1 MVEISS
7 FKHLL
12 RCVLFFV
19 EQDFFLF
26 ICYNIAML
34 TKENNEYGVITLND
48 ALISQIMSEAIKPWS
63 ATAKYSGERQVRF
76 YDDGLYIHAGISV
89 RIGSSISETAKGI
102 VRAVRDMLELPVEE
116 VVIEVVQMTTS
127 RNAVSRKI
135 VFSSRGGEDGRKD

>member
-1 MVEISS
+1 
-7 FKHLL
+7 
-12 RCVLFFV
+12 
-19 EQDFFLF
+19 
-26 ICYNIAML
+26 ML

-63 ATAKYSGERQVRF
+63 STAKYSGERQVRF
-76 YDDGLYIHAGISV
+76 SDDGLYIHAGISV
-89 RIGSSISETAKGI
+89 RIGSSISETAKGIINGI

-127 RNAVSRKI
+127 RNAVSRNI